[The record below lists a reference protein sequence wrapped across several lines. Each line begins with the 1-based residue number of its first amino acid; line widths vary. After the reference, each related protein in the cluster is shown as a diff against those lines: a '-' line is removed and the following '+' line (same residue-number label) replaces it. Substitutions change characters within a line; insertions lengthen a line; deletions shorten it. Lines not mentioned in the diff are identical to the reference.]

1 MVDALPVSALTCLT
15 MTKPI
20 PTQTALQHAGGT
32 VKLAEIFGIKHNAVS
47 QWGEFIPTSRT
58 YELRE
63 KRPDWFYKN
72 GNIKP
77 PPLAS

>member
-1 MVDALPVSALTCLT
+1 M
-15 MTKPI
+15 
-20 PTQTALQHAGGT
+20 
-32 VKLAEIFGIKHNAVS
+32 KLAEIFGIKHNAVS